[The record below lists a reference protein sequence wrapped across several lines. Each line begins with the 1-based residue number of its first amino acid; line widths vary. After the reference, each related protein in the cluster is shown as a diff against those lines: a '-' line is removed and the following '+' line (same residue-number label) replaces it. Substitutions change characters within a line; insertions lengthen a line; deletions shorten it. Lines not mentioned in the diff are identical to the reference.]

1 MTMVATRLGM
11 FRLAFLCCFTLLLTG
26 CSTLGREKVVI
37 NEPADAELT
46 TTVKRDLFF
55 TRARIGGRE
64 AGPFLIDTGVS
75 DLFFDVELAKALNL
89 SLWGKNVHRET
100 KQQIKFGTVASL
112 EIGPMVL
119 QNTRVAVLNF
129 SSLTPAFGERLAGL
143 LGYPFF
149 AKAVIEVNYPKQSIS
164 CFDPQHYRLPRG
176 EWQPLTLK
184 SNRPALT
191 ARFEG
196 NRDGLFMLDTGSTAT
211 VHFFPG
217 FIEKHALLDHRDVS
231 KATRSRVSGAYELL
245 VGEIAWFELAGRR
258 FEKPTV
264 GFRLPN
270 RPESEGTEGFA
281 GVIGHGFMREFIV
294 VFNYPESKV
303 ALLRP

>member
-129 SSLTPAFGERLAGL
+129 SSLTPVFGERLAGL

-164 CFDPQHYRLPRG
+164 CFDPKHYRLPWG